1 MKKTSIIALVV
12 TTYICFSATAT
23 AAKAP
28 VFTPEQEARIG
39 EIAGDYLL
47 AHPEI
52 LVQVSQKL
60 QVQQREKQQQV
71 YAMKVMD
78 NLKPLTADPDTP
90 VIGPADARVAVIEF
104 FDYQCVH
111 CSNLAPTIEKV
122 MKQRADVQ
130 YIFKE
135 WPIFGG
141 RWENSALAANR
152 GLAIWKA
159 AGAEAYLE
167 YHNGIYRT
175 GHIEGN
181 LTASD
186 IEKAT
191 KPALLSAVKTKDMS
205 AALERN
211 DSLAQALG
219 LTGTPG
225 LIVIPLK
232 NATPAKITVIP
243 GAVGAEQLMAAIDKA
258 GR

>member
-39 EIAGDYLL
+39 EVASDYLL

-90 VIGPADARVAVIEF
+90 VIGPADAHVAVIEF

>member
-1 MKKTSIIALVV
+1 MKKTSIMALIV

-78 NLKPLTADPDTP
+78 KLKQLTADPDTP

-111 CSNLAPTIEKV
+111 CSNLAPTIEKL

-152 GLAIWKA
+152 GLAIWNA
-159 AGAEAYLE
+159 AGAEAYLSHRA
-167 YHNGIYRT
+167 Y
-175 GHIEGN
+175 
-181 LTASD
+181 
-186 IEKAT
+186 
-191 KPALLSAVKTKDMS
+191 
-205 AALERN
+205 
-211 DSLAQALG
+211 
-219 LTGTPG
+219 
-225 LIVIPLK
+225 
-232 NATPAKITVIP
+232 
-243 GAVGAEQLMAAIDKA
+243 
-258 GR
+258 

>member
-1 MKKTSIIALVV
+1 MKSKSILALLV

-39 EIAGDYLL
+39 EIAGDYLI

-60 QVQQREKQQQV
+60 QVQQRERQQQA

-78 NLKPLTADPDTP
+78 NLKELTADPDTP
-90 VIGPADARVAVIEF
+90 VIGPADAKVAVIEF

-111 CSNLAPTIEKV
+111 CSNLAPTIEKA

-130 YIFKE
+130 FIFKE

-141 RWENSALAANR
+141 RWENSELAANR

-159 AGAEAYLE
+159 AGAEAYLN
-167 YHNGIYRT
+167 YHNGIYHS

-181 LTASD
+181 LTADD

-191 KPALLSAVKTKDMS
+191 KSALSQSVKNKDMS

-211 DSLAQALG
+211 NSLAQALG

-225 LIVIPLK
+225 LVVLPLK
-232 NATPAKITVIP
+232 NATPANITVFP

>member
-60 QVQQREKQQQV
+60 QVQQREKRQQV

-175 GHIEGN
+175 EHIEGN
-181 LTASD
+181 LTAFD

-225 LIVIPLK
+225 LIVLPLK
-232 NATPAKITVIP
+232 NVTPAKITVIP